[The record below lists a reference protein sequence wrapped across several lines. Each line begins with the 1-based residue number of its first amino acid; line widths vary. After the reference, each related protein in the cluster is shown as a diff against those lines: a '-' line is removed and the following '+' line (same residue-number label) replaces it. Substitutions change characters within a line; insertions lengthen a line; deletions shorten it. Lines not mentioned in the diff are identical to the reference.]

1 MAQNKDTQEQGLV
14 EVNDVTI
21 TTELKEIAKKGEDGQ
36 FITLVD
42 LEHTKTILTDLS
54 EKYKG
59 LEVTKDNYK
68 KEGADAERELRQTR
82 YALQRIYKSNNS
94 FLNEVKNNE
103 KATYE
108 GLIELIQPQEK
119 RIYDQVNAFKEIEAK
134 AKEEE
139 ARKEKERVE
148 KIEQALKEAEF
159 AMEKA
164 IIQGKTQEDLA
175 EYDKFM
181 EEFKSSFPSFEEMEF
196 QAKRLHAIYTA
207 KRSQLVTQVEEYE
220 ELERKRKEQAEKDE
234 KRAEQ
239 LTKIYE
245 ARKALLIKKGFELT
259 HLDTFDGFGL
269 EITVEE
275 VKTKDEVEWYEFIEE
290 AGDKVAEFLA
300 EQERKAKE
308 EAEAKE
314 KAEKEEQERKEKE
327 ERDALIKAR
336 KDWDDMV
343 IQYQALGGD
352 PKLWKLRKDEIPSSD
367 EIADLAKALK
377 DLHAQKR
384 LLKQKEVKADI
395 EPYKDEV
402 LDFLKAMD
410 EKISG
415 AKFKNIESKT
425 ILENFKNRTL
435 EVVNEVFG
443 EVYNN

>member
-1 MAQNKDTQEQGLV
+1 MAENNDTQKEVALV
-14 EVNDVTI
+14 ENTTI
-21 TTELKEIAKKGEDGQ
+21 TTALKEIAKKGEDGQ

-42 LEHTKTILTDLS
+42 LEQTKVILTDLA

-59 LEVTKDNYK
+59 LEVTKENYK
-68 KEGADAERELRQTR
+68 KEGTEAEKELRQTR
-82 YALQRIYKSNNS
+82 YALQRIYKSNNA
-94 FLNEVKNNE
+94 FLNDIKKSE
-103 KATYE
+103 KDTYD
-108 GLIELIQPQEK
+108 GLIELIEPQEK

-175 EYDKFM
+175 EYDKFL
-181 EEFKSSFPSFEEMEF
+181 EEFKNSFETFEEMEF

-207 KRSQLVTQVEEYE
+207 KRSQLVTQIEEYE

-239 LTKIYE
+239 LAKIYE

-259 HLDTFDGFGL
+259 HLDTFTAFGL
-269 EITVEE
+269 EYSIQE
-275 VKTKDEVEWYEFIEE
+275 VKDKDEVDWYDLVELIDEKI
-290 AGDKVAEFLA
+290 A
-300 EQERKAKE
+300 KAKE

-314 KAEKEEQERKEKE
+314 KAEKEERERKEKEEQERKEKE

-352 PKLWKLRKDEIPSSD
+352 PKLWKLRKDEIPSK
-367 EIADLAKALK
+367 EEVADLVKALK
-377 DLHAQKR
+377 DLHTQKR
-384 LLKQKEVKADI
+384 LLKQKEVKADL

-402 LDFLKAMD
+402 LEFLKGLD
-410 EKISG
+410 GKISG

>member
-1 MAQNKDTQEQGLV
+1 MAENNDTKK
-14 EVNDVTI
+14 EVALAENTTI
-21 TTELKEIAKKGEDGQ
+21 TTALKEIAKKGEDGQ

-42 LEHTKTILTDLS
+42 LEQTKVILTDLA

-59 LEVTKDNYK
+59 LEVTKENYK
-68 KEGADAERELRQTR
+68 KEGAEAEKELRQTR
-82 YALQRIYKSNNS
+82 YALQRIYKSNNA
-94 FLNEVKNNE
+94 FLNDIKKSE
-103 KATYE
+103 KDTYD
-108 GLIELIQPQEK
+108 GLIELIEPQEK

-175 EYDKFM
+175 DYDKFL
-181 EEFKSSFPSFEEMEF
+181 EEFKNSFETFEEMEF
-196 QAKRLHAIYTA
+196 KAKRLHAIYTA
-207 KRSQLVTQVEEYE
+207 KRSQLVTQIEEYE
-220 ELERKRKEQAEKDE
+220 DLERKRKEQAEKDE

-239 LTKIYE
+239 LAKIYE

-259 HLDTFDGFGL
+259 HLDTFMAFGL
-269 EITVEE
+269 EYSIKE
-275 VKTKDEVEWYEFIEE
+275 VKDKDEVDWYDLVELIDEKI
-290 AGDKVAEFLA
+290 A
-300 EQERKAKE
+300 KAKE

-314 KAEKEEQERKEKE
+314 KAEKEERERKEKEEQERKEKE

-343 IQYQALGGD
+343 IQYQALGGE
-352 PKLWKLRKDEIPSSD
+352 PKLWKLRKDEIPSK
-367 EIADLAKALK
+367 EEVADLVKALK

-402 LDFLKAMD
+402 LEFLKGLDA
-410 EKISG
+410 KISG
-415 AKFKNIESKT
+415 EKFKNIESKT

-435 EVVNEVFG
+435 EVINEVFG
-443 EVYNN
+443 EVYNS